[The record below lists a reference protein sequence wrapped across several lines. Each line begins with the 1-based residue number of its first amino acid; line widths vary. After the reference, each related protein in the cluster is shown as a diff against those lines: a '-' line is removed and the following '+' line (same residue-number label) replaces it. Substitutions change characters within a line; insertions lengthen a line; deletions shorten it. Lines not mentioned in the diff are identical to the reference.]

1 MSTKYK
7 YWLMKAEPNS
17 RIVKGKDVKF
27 SVDDFE
33 AAGTT
38 AWEGVRNPEARNL
51 MKEMNV
57 GDKVLFYHSSCNIPG
72 IAGFAEVTKEAYPDC
87 EKSLHSIAVKC
98 DETNPKWFMVDVKF
112 ISRAAHFVPYAL
124 LREIAAGRVT
134 QSAGIEYIGEEGIG
148 AIKDMDLVHR
158 GRLSVQRVRPEAWD
172 VIGQLAEKGGWSEGV
187 GKERESREEEAS
199 EDVDRGPRKGTL
211 SSPLLSSRPVQPRLA
226 SPSLSLVSLGV
237 HTPSSDPLLSTI
249 VLFLHHLLLAE
260 LHPVMSSADAAS
272 AFAASSPSTSGSL
285 TPSSSGTG
293 ENAFMIIE
301 GESQDDSVDDG
312 GHESVDVQ
320 GKEGVMV
327 MDNGEDGQQWF
338 PEHDNHELKRVKV
351 YELINSRWVDQG
363 TALCFGQYEDGEAAL
378 IAKAEAN
385 MSEIILKTTIRSS
398 DVYQRQQDTLIVW
411 TEPDGVDYA
420 LSFQDPE
427 GCMELWNF
435 ILEVQSLR
443 ANSGDHQTESS
454 SPLAGPEPSITTAS
468 IIRSGH
474 LPQPALGIIME
485 IDRAIRALSRTP
497 AIKDK
502 ICEYI
507 QRADYIKAMID
518 IMHQAEDLENLENLH
533 SLCSLM
539 QTILLMSD
547 HSMYEHILDDDRFFG
562 VLGMLEYDPEFPV
575 HKANYRDFLRDTT
588 RFHQP
593 IAIHDPLIQKKI
605 HHTYRL
611 LFLKDV
617 VLARALDDST
627 FNVLNSCIIFN
638 QIDIITHVQNDVQF
652 LQDIVDLFPG
662 PTHGPP
668 ISLNGVAKTRT
679 GIDIDMSSEGLPN
692 GIHNDHRRREVIL
705 LIQQLCIMGKNVQL
719 PTRMGLFKTLV
730 DRGIVGPVQWA
741 LGQPEGTESGQQMIA
756 VAGEVLVTLLDHDV
770 NGVREYVVTQCEGF
784 EARESRDES
793 LLTLLCG
800 LMVRSRDL
808 GVQTVVGDSL
818 KLMLEM
824 PPQDVNDIQTP
835 AKPFSRARDDART
848 ERFLDDFYKLCKTN
862 LYLSLCDL
870 LSTFALQHTF
880 RSHFFMLTSGISS
893 HVATILFSK
902 DKHLRL
908 AALRFFRIHL
918 KNNNRNFLN
927 HLMKLEVFK
936 PIVELTIKES
946 RRDTL
951 VNSSCQEFFEFM
963 RRENIKDVIAHIML
977 NYEDRIKELSETR
990 FCGQC
995 FKGFIRRYEMNIH
1008 PPPPEVEEKPP
1019 AHQPL
1024 EMRRV
1029 DIDEESYFNGDDE
1042 EDGDEGVAPGPHPA
1056 PAPALPALLS
1066 PPLSR
1071 FQFAQKRRRARTPGI
1086 PLRTGLAGIMQR
1098 APAPATPIHLPRTPP
1113 ISALVDYDEDD
1124 EQSSDPEDVLLDRSL
1139 RPAGT
1144 VAISPSPSPKNV
1156 TAASTATA
1164 VAVVANNAGAGGSG
1178 GGFVPLRAEK
1188 RRRVEE
1194 EEDEMGLERL
1204 VSGKSKRPAKTGPTT
1219 AGDEA
1224 PKRIRLRFG
1233 AASLAAASSTLP
1245 TSARSESGA
1254 KDGDTG

>member
-1 MSTKYK
+1 
-7 YWLMKAEPNS
+7 
-17 RIVKGKDVKF
+17 
-27 SVDDFE
+27 
-33 AAGTT
+33 
-38 AWEGVRNPEARNL
+38 
-51 MKEMNV
+51 
-57 GDKVLFYHSSCNIPG
+57 
-72 IAGFAEVTKEAYPDC
+72 
-87 EKSLHSIAVKC
+87 
-98 DETNPKWFMVDVKF
+98 
-112 ISRAAHFVPYAL
+112 
-124 LREIAAGRVT
+124 
-134 QSAGIEYIGEEGIG
+134 
-148 AIKDMDLVHR
+148 
-158 GRLSVQRVRPEAWD
+158 
-172 VIGQLAEKGGWSEGV
+172 
-187 GKERESREEEAS
+187 
-199 EDVDRGPRKGTL
+199 
-211 SSPLLSSRPVQPRLA
+211 
-226 SPSLSLVSLGV
+226 
-237 HTPSSDPLLSTI
+237 
-249 VLFLHHLLLAE
+249 
-260 LHPVMSSADAAS
+260 
-272 AFAASSPSTSGSL
+272 
-285 TPSSSGTG
+285 
-293 ENAFMIIE
+293 MIIE
-301 GESQDDSVDDG
+301 GESQDDSPDDV

-320 GKEGVMV
+320 GREGVMV
-327 MDNGEDGQQWF
+327 MDNGDDGQQWF
-338 PEHDNHELKRVKV
+338 PEHENHELKRVKV

-378 IAKAEAN
+378 VAKAESN

-427 GCMELWNF
+427 GCLELWNF
-435 ILEVQSLR
+435 ILSW
-443 ANSGDHQTESS
+443 
-454 SPLAGPEPSITTAS
+454 
-468 IIRSGH
+468 
-474 LPQPALGIIME
+474 
-485 IDRAIRALSRTP
+485 AIRALSRTQ

-518 IMHQAEDLENLENLH
+518 VMHQAEDLENLENLH

-547 HSMYEHILDDDRFFG
+547 HSMYEHILDDDHFYG
-562 VLGMLEYDPEFPV
+562 VLGMLEY
-575 HKANYRDFLRDTT
+575 FLRETT

-593 IAIHDPLIQKKI
+593 ISIRDPVIQRKI

-662 PTHGPP
+662 SSPGPS
-668 ISLNGVAKTRT
+668 ISLNGVVKGRT
-679 GIDIDMSSEGLPN
+679 GIDADINSEGLPN
-692 GIHNDHRRREVIL
+692 GIDEDRRRREVII

-730 DRGIVGPVQWA
+730 DRGIVQPVQWA
-741 LGQPEGTESGQQMIA
+741 LSQPEGTEPGQQMIA

-770 NGVREYVVTQCEGF
+770 NGVREYVVTQCDGF
-784 EARESRDES
+784 EIRQSRDES

-808 GVQTVVGDSL
+808 AVQTVVGDSL

-824 PPQDVNDIQTP
+824 PPQEMNEVQTP
-835 AKPFSRARDDART
+835 AKPFSRPKDDART
-848 ERFLDDFYKLCKTN
+848 EKFLDYFYKISVHSLLKPIFDIPDHKHHPLGKKPLLLNTSILMIIRHLDSDLILAREKTN

-870 LSTFALQHTF
+870 LSIFALQHSF
-880 RSHFFMLTSGISS
+880 RSHFFALTSNISS
-893 HVATILFSK
+893 HVATLLSSK

-918 KNNNRNFLN
+918 RNNNRNFLT
-927 HLMKLEVFK
+927 HLSKSEVFK
-936 PIVELTIKES
+936 SIVELTIKES

-977 NYEDRIKELSETR
+977 NYEDRIKELSESR
-990 FCGQC
+990 FCGPC
-995 FKGFIRRYEMNIH
+995 FRGFIRRYEMNIH
-1008 PPPPEVEEKPP
+1008 PPPLEVEEKPLP
-1019 AHQPL
+1019 HQPL

-1029 DIDEESYFNGDDE
+1029 DIDEESYFNGDD
-1042 EDGDEGVAPGPHPA
+1042 DDDDDESVAPGPHPA
-1056 PAPALPALLS
+1056 PTSPLPTILS

-1071 FQFAQKRRRARTPGI
+1071 FQFGQKRKRQRAPGI
-1086 PLRTGLAGIMQR
+1086 PLRSGLGGVTQR

-1113 ISALVDYDEDD
+1113 ISALVEYGEDD
-1124 EQSSDPEDVLLDRSL
+1124 EQSSDPENALLESL
-1139 RPAGT
+1139 VSAKPSASAADANT
-1144 VAISPSPSPKNV
+1144 IISMTPTPPSAISI
-1156 TAASTATA
+1156 TAPTATA
-1164 VAVVANNAGAGGSG
+1164 AA
-1178 GGFVPLRAEK
+1178 GGFVPLRTEK
-1188 RRRVEE
+1188 RRRT
-1194 EEDEMGLERL
+1194 EEDEEEMGLERL
-1204 VSGKSKRPAKTGPTT
+1204 VGGRSKRSTKTGATGG
-1219 AGDEA
+1219 GDEN

-1245 TSARSESGA
+1245 AARSSSGA

>member
-1 MSTKYK
+1 
-7 YWLMKAEPNS
+7 
-17 RIVKGKDVKF
+17 
-27 SVDDFE
+27 
-33 AAGTT
+33 
-38 AWEGVRNPEARNL
+38 
-51 MKEMNV
+51 
-57 GDKVLFYHSSCNIPG
+57 
-72 IAGFAEVTKEAYPDC
+72 
-87 EKSLHSIAVKC
+87 
-98 DETNPKWFMVDVKF
+98 
-112 ISRAAHFVPYAL
+112 
-124 LREIAAGRVT
+124 
-134 QSAGIEYIGEEGIG
+134 
-148 AIKDMDLVHR
+148 
-158 GRLSVQRVRPEAWD
+158 
-172 VIGQLAEKGGWSEGV
+172 
-187 GKERESREEEAS
+187 
-199 EDVDRGPRKGTL
+199 
-211 SSPLLSSRPVQPRLA
+211 
-226 SPSLSLVSLGV
+226 
-237 HTPSSDPLLSTI
+237 
-249 VLFLHHLLLAE
+249 
-260 LHPVMSSADAAS
+260 
-272 AFAASSPSTSGSL
+272 
-285 TPSSSGTG
+285 
-293 ENAFMIIE
+293 
-301 GESQDDSVDDG
+301 
-312 GHESVDVQ
+312 
-320 GKEGVMV
+320 
-327 MDNGEDGQQWF
+327 MDNGDDGQQWF
-338 PEHDNHELKRVKV
+338 PEQDNHELKRVKV

-385 MSEIILKTTIRSS
+385 MSDIILKTVIRSS

-443 ANSGDHQTESS
+443 ANSDHQAESS
-454 SPLAGPEPSITTAS
+454 SPLAGPEPSVTTAS

-474 LPQPALGIIME
+474 LPQPALGIITE

-518 IMHQAEDLENLENLH
+518 VMHQAEDLENLENLH

-593 IAIHDPLIQKKI
+593 IAIHDPIIQKKI

-652 LQDIVDLFPG
+652 LQDVVNLFPG
-662 PTHGPP
+662 PSHGSS
-668 ISLNGVAKTRT
+668 ISLNGVTNGRT
-679 GIDIDMSSEGLPN
+679 GIDVDGPEGLPN
-692 GIHNDHRRREVIL
+692 GIDEDRRRCEVIL

-741 LGQPEGTESGQQMIA
+741 LGQPEATESGQQMIS

-784 EARESRDES
+784 ESRESRDES

-824 PPQDVNDIQTP
+824 PPQDVNEQTP
-835 AKPFSRARDDART
+835 AKPFSRARDDSRA
-848 ERFLDDFYKLCKTN
+848 EKFLDYFYKLCVHSLLKPIFDIPDHKHHPLDSNLILAREKTN

-880 RSHFFMLTSGISS
+880 RSHFFMLTSNISS
-893 HVATILFSK
+893 HVATLLSSK

-918 KNNNRNFLN
+918 KNNNRNFLS
-927 HLMKLEVFK
+927 HLSKLEVFK
-936 PIVELTIKES
+936 PIVELIIKES

-951 VNSSCQEFFEFM
+951 VNSSCQEFFEYM

-977 NYEDRIKELSETR
+977 NYEDRIKELCETR

-995 FKGFIRRYEMNIH
+995 FRGFIRRYEMNIH
-1008 PPPPEVEEKPP
+1008 PLPTEVDEKPP
-1019 AHQPL
+1019 LQC
-1024 EMRRV
+1024 MRRV
-1029 DIDEESYFNGDDE
+1029 DVDEESYFNGDDE
-1042 EDGDEGVAPGPHPA
+1042 EDEDDSVPGPHPA
-1056 PAPALPALLS
+1056 SPTPAFPALAS
-1066 PPLSR
+1066 PPLTR
-1071 FQFAQKRRRARTPGI
+1071 FQFAQKRRRARAPGI
-1086 PLRTGLAGIMQR
+1086 HLRTGLVGVTHRAP

-1113 ISALVDYDEDD
+1113 ISALVDYGDD
-1124 EQSSDPEDVLLDRSL
+1124 DDQSSDPEDALLESL
-1139 RPAGT
+1139 VSSKAPTAAVSSAAAAT
-1144 VAISPSPSPKNV
+1144 STAISSTTATNTPSSSAISNTAV
-1156 TAASTATA
+1156 TANASNPTIATTS
-1164 VAVVANNAGAGGSG
+1164 AGIGTGTGTGGSG
-1178 GGFVPLRAEK
+1178 GEFVPLRAEK
-1188 RRRVEE
+1188 RRRAEE
-1194 EEDEMGLERL
+1194 DEDEMGLERL
-1204 VSGKSKRPAKTGPTT
+1204 VSGKPKRPIKTGPTGT
-1219 AGDEA
+1219 AEEG

-1233 AASLAAASSTLP
+1233 PASLAAASSTLP
-1245 TSARSESGA
+1245 TAARSESGA